1 MNNMWSIRNSLAVQ
15 WLGPSLPRAQVQS
28 LVGELRS
35 CKLLGV
41 GEKSIYPNNGILFN
55 PKKEGNSDTTT
66 RVNLEDIM
74 LSGTIMLSHKRLST
88 V

>member
-1 MNNMWSIRNSLAVQ
+1 MVRTLTAKGPGSIPGWGAKILQTARCGGKKRLSKQ
-15 WLGPSLPRAQVQS
+15 WN
-28 LVGELRS
+28 
-35 CKLLGV
+35 
-41 GEKSIYPNNGILFN
+41 IID